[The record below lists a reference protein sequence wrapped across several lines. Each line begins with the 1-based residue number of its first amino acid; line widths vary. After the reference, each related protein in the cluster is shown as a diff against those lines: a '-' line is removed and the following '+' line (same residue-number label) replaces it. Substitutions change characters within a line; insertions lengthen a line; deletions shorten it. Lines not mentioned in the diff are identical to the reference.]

1 MIFGKSI
8 DDNIRYRLQDI
19 WDLKDLIP
27 FRLKLSK
34 KLIIAIT
41 LFFYSS
47 LAYPATIDV
56 KVETTGYGETYREA
70 LLNALLDA
78 VGQVRGLQTST
89 KEFLNLEFQQMVHD
103 DVMPITIQTISEEER
118 VSTRV
123 KGWLKSYRVLSSGK
137 DSKAGHWVVEIS
149 AVVPK
154 PENERLKDSRKTL
167 AVMPF
172 RIPSVTFNIGNSYG
186 ESIKVPA
193 VSVSMRMADQLRAN
207 FSQIG
212 KFSVIN
218 RQFGPEVLSEKAL
231 LGSELVPPSEA
242 ANLGSVIGAD
252 LMLLGKIYRFETET
266 RDKKF
271 YNSTDTIIKDRIELY
286 YQIVDAHTQK
296 ILWANTIDFYFDK
309 EKQQTLAEQ
318 LADDEEYSSLTDTLN
333 ALSVLISG
341 EVLSHIY
348 PPKVISVKGK
358 SIIISHGG
366 KALGLGNILKIYG
379 AGKTVKD
386 PDTGRPLV
394 IDGEMLGEIE
404 ITDLRPEYAIG
415 TLVKG
420 DIGKVNVKVVLR
432 GKARESQ
439 ATQQT
444 EEKRYSTPGD
454 SDAPV
459 SW

>member
-1 MIFGKSI
+1 MISGDDCIKYILHGFKSI
-8 DDNIRYRLQDI
+8 KSSNPSLSRNL
-19 WDLKDLIP
+19 LI
-27 FRLKLSK
+27 
-34 KLIIAIT
+34 AAT
-41 LFFYSS
+41 LLFYSS
-47 LAYPATIDV
+47 FAFPATVDV
-56 KVETTGYGETYREA
+56 KVETTGHGETYREA

-78 VGQVRGLQTST
+78 VGQVRGLQAST

-103 DVMPITIQTISEEER
+103 DVMPITIQTLSEEER
-118 VSTRV
+118 VSTQV

-137 DSKAGHWVVEIS
+137 DSKDGHWVVEIS

-154 PENERLKDSRKTL
+154 PEDERLKDSRKTL

-172 RIPSVTFNIGNSYG
+172 RIPSTTFNIDNGYG
-186 ESIKVPA
+186 ESISVPA

-207 FSQIG
+207 FSQLG

-218 RQFGPEVLSEKAL
+218 RQFGPEVSSEKAL

-252 LMLLGKIYRFETET
+252 LMLLGQIYRFETET

-271 YNSTDTIIKDRIELY
+271 YNSTDTIISDRIELY

-296 ILWANTIDFYFDK
+296 VLWANTIDFDYDK

-318 LADDEEYSSLTDTLN
+318 LRDDEEYSSLTDTLN
-333 ALSVLISG
+333 ALSVVISR
-341 EVLSHIY
+341 EVLNHIY
-348 PPKVISVKGK
+348 PPKVISIKGK
-358 SIIISHGG
+358 SIYISHGG
-366 KALGLGNILKIYG
+366 KALEVDNVLKVYG
-379 AGKTVKD
+379 PGETVKD

-394 IDGEMLGEIE
+394 LDGELLREIE
-404 ITDLRPEYAIG
+404 ILELRPEYAIG
-415 TLVKG
+415 ILVKG
-420 DIGKVNVKVVLR
+420 DIGKINKKAVLR
-432 GKARESQ
+432 SKAIETQ